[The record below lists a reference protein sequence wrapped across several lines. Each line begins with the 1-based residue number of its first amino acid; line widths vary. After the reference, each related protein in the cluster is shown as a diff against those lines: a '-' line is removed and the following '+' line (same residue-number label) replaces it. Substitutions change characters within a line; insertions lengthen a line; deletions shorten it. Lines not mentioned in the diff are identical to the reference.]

1 MQGYELQWSKL
12 KSRLIALIEPEIRK
26 RVDFHLTQ
34 HRTHYDEVSQ
44 RVCTCPNAPREIWV
58 MVDGLKVFSAN
69 YSEYQMEEQ
78 VLLRHGIEPQE
89 ALDVLA
95 RREIHDYREV
105 GDSLRAY
112 LDLDPHEALTS
123 QNPILRGLAMIDRRV
138 GERTLKKLKI
148 SDDEHSLVRVFYYL
162 RCANARGERPRR

>member
-1 MQGYELQWSKL
+1 MQWSKL
-12 KSRLIALIEPEIRK
+12 KSRVIALIEPKVRK

-44 RVCTCPNAPREIWV
+44 RVCACPNAPREIWI

-69 YSEYQMEEQ
+69 YSEYEMEEQ
-78 VLLRHGIEPQE
+78 VLWSYGINPQQ
-89 ALDVLA
+89 AVDVLA
-95 RREIHDYREV
+95 RREMHDYRRV

-123 QNPILRGLAMIDRRV
+123 CDPILRALAIIDGRV
-138 GERTLKKLKI
+138 GKRTLKKLMI
-148 SDDEHSLVRVFYYL
+148 GDDEHSLVRVFYSL
-162 RCANARGERPRR
+162 RCATSRSEQLLC